1 MPRKRSLDSWRGDGG
16 MDDGSGGRNKSASS
30 ARESPSKTAGRR
42 RSSAS
47 QRSPGVLRH
56 SKSTNNISDLEV
68 LGLTV
73 QSINAAL
80 SSGAVREGT
89 GSPVRSP
96 MGPDGAARSG
106 EAQPYILSGAKFHP
120 RGCVWDVS
128 IQVSDR
134 RQICCCSFISA
145 S

>member
-1 MPRKRSLDSWRGDGG
+1 MSPHHQRVKTTHPSLSLPLPL
-16 MDDGSGGRNKSASS
+16 SNSVAASASS

-128 IQVSDR
+128 IQVS
-134 RQICCCSFISA
+134 
-145 S
+145 